1 MKYLKLFEA
10 FLNNNKESA
19 VKIIVDN
26 IIKRTGIDL
35 HKYDELYSIQKENE
49 FLEGILFISV
59 KKNKAIRI
67 NWIKSDIRNIIH
79 SIDLWEDFEFDKN
92 PEWTIGILD
101 DSIIKSIDKIIQF
114 FKNPSGMIQNSIK
127 EEFEPNNRLQDLE
140 SKLKRARTEER
151 KIKIKRD
158 IERYKV
164 SISLDERREL
174 ESDRIKTDDLEF
186 DVFKSIE
193 LYTQQVARKKSNSL
207 IISGMSGIGKT
218 QVVKETL
225 KDLGLVQNEDYYFAT
240 GTITTAGLYELL
252 FKYRN
257 SLLVFDDC
265 DAVFKDS
272 DSVNILKGALD
283 TYDVREISKLT
294 KGNTFDPSKMG
305 QDDIDNRYMETG
317 KLPNKFE
324 FSGQVIFISN
334 LNEDKFDSAIL
345 SRSLHVDVHLNREQ
359 VVSRMRDIM
368 KRINPDLD
376 LSLKEE
382 ALEYLIYIT
391 ENFPVKFD
399 LNIRT
404 LIHSINLRSGND
416 DEMSFGG
423 KSEKVWKLLIK
434 KYLVK
439 SKNY

>member
-10 FLNNNKESA
+10 FLNKNKESA
-19 VKIIVDN
+19 IKIIVDN

-35 HKYDELYSIQKENE
+35 HKYDELYLIQKENE

-92 PEWTIGILD
+92 PEWTIKILD
-101 DSIIKSIDKIIQF
+101 ESIIKSIDQIIEF
-114 FKNPSGMIQNSIK
+114 FKNPSKMSQGPIK
-127 EEFEPNNRLQDLE
+127 EEFESNNRLQELE

-151 KIKIKRD
+151 RSKISRD

-164 SISLDERREL
+164 SVSLDERREL
-174 ESDRIKTDDLEF
+174 ESDKIKTDDLEF

-225 KDLGLVQNEDYYFAT
+225 KDLGLIQNEDYYFAT

-252 FKYRN
+252 FKYKN

-294 KGNTFDPSKMG
+294 KGNTFDPSKMD
-305 QDDIDNRYMETG
+305 QDDIDAKYMETG

-334 LNEDKFDSAIL
+334 LNEDKFDTAIL

-368 KRINPDLD
+368 KRINPDLEMN
-376 LSLKEE
+376 LKEE

-416 DEMSFGG
+416 DEMNFGG